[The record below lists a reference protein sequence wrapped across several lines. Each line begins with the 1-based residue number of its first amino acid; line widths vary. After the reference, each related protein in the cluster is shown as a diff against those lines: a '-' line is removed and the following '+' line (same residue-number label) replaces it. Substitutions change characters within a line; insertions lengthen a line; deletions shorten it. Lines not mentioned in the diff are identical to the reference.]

1 MITQHRHCTVLS
13 EVGWQGGEGEV
24 SRVSRHRGQG
34 DPRHEPRLPQLL
46 RPLVP
51 RLRLLRVTVTLLL
64 RLQLPL
70 PGGCEE
76 VEAGVEHGQ
85 RDLPDLELPVE
96 ALQGADLREAA
107 ALQLLTRLLHLLY
120 ARREGADSP
129 SRFLKIGVLG
139 GPFVYLSNKLSVYCT
154 LI

>member
-1 MITQHRHCTVLS
+1 M
-13 EVGWQGGEGEV
+13 
-24 SRVSRHRGQG
+24 SRHRGQG
-34 DPRHEPRLPQLL
+34 HTRHEPRLPQLL

-51 RLRLLRVTVTLLL
+51 RLRVLRVTLTLL

-96 ALQGADLREAA
+96 TLQRADLREAA

-120 ARREGADSP
+120 ARREGADP
-129 SRFLKIGVLG
+129 S
-139 GPFVYLSNKLSVYCT
+139 T
-154 LI
+154 

>member
-24 SRVSRHRGQG
+24 SRVSRHGGQG
-34 DPRHEPRLPQLL
+34 HPRHEPRLPQLL

-51 RLRLLRVTVTLLL
+51 RLRVLRVTVTLL

-70 PGGCEE
+70 SGGGEE
-76 VEAGVEHGQ
+76 VEAGVEHGE

-120 ARREGADSP
+120 ARGEGADP
-129 SRFLKIGVLG
+129 S
-139 GPFVYLSNKLSVYCT
+139 S
-154 LI
+154 

>member
-34 DPRHEPRLPQLL
+34 HPRHEPRLPQLL

-51 RLRLLRVTVTLLL
+51 RLRVIRVTLFRL
-64 RLQLPL
+64 LQLPL
-70 PGGCEE
+70 PRGGEE

-120 ARREGADSP
+120 ARREGADP
-129 SRFLKIGVLG
+129 S
-139 GPFVYLSNKLSVYCT
+139 S
-154 LI
+154 